1 LLTLSELKEKV
12 VEQMSEFDV
21 VDLLGLT
28 TEDIVNAFEDKLLA
42 KYNYLINELELSGSN
57 DFDNEDDEYLD

>member
-1 LLTLSELKEKV
+1 MLTLTELKEKV

>member
-1 LLTLSELKEKV
+1 MLTLNELKEKV
-12 VEQMSEFDV
+12 IEQMSEFDV

-42 KYNYLINELELSGSN
+42 KYNYLINELELSSLE
-57 DFDNEDDEYLD
+57 DFDNDDEYLD

>member
-1 LLTLSELKEKV
+1 MLTLSELKEKV

>member
-1 LLTLSELKEKV
+1 MLTLTELKEKV
-12 VEQMSEFDV
+12 IEQMSEFDV

-42 KYNYLINELELSGSN
+42 KYNYLINELELSSTN

>member
-1 LLTLSELKEKV
+1 MLTLSELKEKV

-42 KYNYLINELELSGSN
+42 KYNYLINELELSSSN

>member
-1 LLTLSELKEKV
+1 MLTLNELKEKV
-12 VEQMSEFDV
+12 IEQMSEFDV

-42 KYNYLINELELSGSN
+42 KYNYLINELELSSLE
-57 DFDNEDDEYLD
+57 DFDNDDDEYLD

>member
-1 LLTLSELKEKV
+1 MLTLTELKEKV
-12 VEQMSEFDV
+12 IEQMSEFDV

-42 KYNYLINELELSGSN
+42 KYNYLINELELSSSE
-57 DFDNEDDEYLD
+57 DFDNNDDEYLD

>member
-42 KYNYLINELELSGSN
+42 KYNYLINELELSSSN

>member
-1 LLTLSELKEKV
+1 LLTLTELKEKV

>member
-1 LLTLSELKEKV
+1 MLTLSELKEKV

-42 KYNYLINELELSGSN
+42 KYTYLINELELSSSE
-57 DFDNEDDEYLD
+57 DFDNDDEYLD